1 MKVTLI
7 RNTGFFA
14 MGSPLTVKANGQK
27 SLLFQNQEQVLE
39 LPDTGTQRIQVG
51 FSLLKSQPYEL
62 SNQHDVTL
70 EVTMNPAFLWVYVLL
85 FALLLVAS
93 RGIVPLVAGLVL
105 YLLLMYRLCGRAYLI
120 KEVA

>member
-1 MKVTLI
+1 MKVTVM

-14 MGSPLTVKANGQK
+14 MGSPLTIKANDQK
-27 SLLFQNQEQVLE
+27 SLLFQQQEKVLE
-39 LPDTGTQRIQVG
+39 LPDTGTQTLQVS

-62 SNQHDVTL
+62 SKQQDVTL

-93 RGIVPLVAGLVL
+93 RGIVPLLAGLVF
-105 YLLLMYRLCGRAYLI
+105 YLLIMYRLCGRAYLI

>member
-1 MKVTLI
+1 MKVTVR

-14 MGSPLTVKANGQK
+14 MGSPLTIKANGQK
-27 SLLFQNQEQVLE
+27 SPLFQQQEKVLE
-39 LPDTGTQRIQVG
+39 LPDTDMQTLQVS

-62 SNQHDVTL
+62 SGRRDVIL

-93 RGIVPLVAGLVL
+93 RGVGPLVAGLILYVL
-105 YLLLMYRLCGRAYLI
+105 IMYRLCGRAYLI